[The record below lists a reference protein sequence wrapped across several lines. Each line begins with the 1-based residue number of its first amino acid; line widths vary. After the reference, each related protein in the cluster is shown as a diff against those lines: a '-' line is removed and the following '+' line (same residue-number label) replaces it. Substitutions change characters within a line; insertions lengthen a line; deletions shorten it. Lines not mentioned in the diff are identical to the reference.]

1 MTEAWI
7 LPDWALLPAASG
19 LALVFWAALWLGK
32 GAEAP
37 RRVILSFLF
46 RVALPMSI
54 LAGVPLVLL
63 AQLVVLEDR
72 LWQALI
78 AGSVIATGWLAT
90 AVFGET
96 GRRAAKAERTRDSH
110 KALFAEIQNALSAF
124 YGEGQAE
131 ADAAALIDRMRADPD
146 FVPFIPREHHDR
158 VYGALMDEI
167 EVLPRQTIDAVVAFY
182 AQVAA
187 IQFLAEDM
195 RADGF
200 GSLPQDRRIAIYED
214 YVAMRLRA
222 FAMGQYVLKLIA
234 AYAAGGAAAAD
245 RVARRSGARG
255 VSGLSNPDGDRTGPE
270 DRESA

>member
-7 LPDWALLPAASG
+7 LPDWGILPAAAA

-54 LAGVPLVLL
+54 LVGVPLVLL
-63 AQLVVLEDR
+63 AQVVVLEDR

-90 AVFGET
+90 AVFAESE
-96 GRRAAKAERTRDSH
+96 RRSAKAERTRDSH
-110 KALFAEIQNALSAF
+110 KALFAEIQSALSAF
-124 YGEGQAE
+124 YGEGQAGT
-131 ADAAALIDRMRADPD
+131 DSDQLIQRMQFDPD
-146 FVPFIPREHHDR
+146 FVPFIPKEHHDT
-158 VYGALMDEI
+158 VFQALLDEI

-182 AQVAA
+182 ALVAA
-187 IQFLAEDM
+187 IQSLAEDM
-195 RADGF
+195 RGETF
-200 GSLPQDRRIAIYED
+200 RHLKQDRRIAIYQD

-222 FAMGQYVLKLIA
+222 FTMGEYVLDLIA
-234 AYAAGGAAAAD
+234 AYADGGAAEAD
-245 RVARRSGARG
+245 RVAKQAGALG
-255 VSGLSNPDGDRTGPE
+255 VNSPGAGRTGPAG
-270 DRESA
+270 RGSA